1 MLPAHFASL
10 TVYFKWWCHVTILL
24 YIHVYALFL
33 FVWLPQAQ
41 WITVQFNFVHL
52 LSLPLF
58 SAFSLFCPFKAI
70 SQCVFLTPR
79 RPVSLIF
86 SYFSSISTIHFIYF
100 LFNVLVPPVLQ
111 LVDSFIFPPLLL
123 SQSLT
128 YLQHSCLMNNGGE
141 TVTISRIL
149 PLISDPVLLSS
160 HPHNIHLF

>member
-1 MLPAHFASL
+1 M
-10 TVYFKWWCHVTILL
+10 C
-24 YIHVYALFL
+24 
-33 FVWLPQAQ
+33 
-41 WITVQFNFVHL
+41 
-52 LSLPLF
+52 
-58 SAFSLFCPFKAI
+58 
-70 SQCVFLTPR
+70 FLTPR

-86 SYFSSISTIHFIYF
+86 SYFSCISTIHFIYF

-149 PLISDPVLLSS
+149 PLISDPVLLSPPIHTIFTFS
-160 HPHNIHLF
+160 NNSLHQLFFSSNLPVQLQFHNTIKPLKCYFICNNRLMLINVMAAVVVLKIPPKKGSFVTNLL